1 MAILN
6 SAQLNSSILDGAGK
20 EVALT
25 TTSNTQRVNQVDKDI
40 IIEKSVAKNWALPK
54 DEILVTTKIIN
65 NMDTNLE
72 DFHFI
77 DTISQDAT
85 FVEGSVVVGSE
96 EKIDLNP
103 INGFDLAIT
112 IGALGGEC
120 EITYK
125 ILVNEYPQSQE
136 ISLVSTINFALEGNT
151 FNLTSNTATIHLVD
165 NDIYL
170 LKSASTNFV
179 KSGDQI
185 TYTIL
190 ISNNGNIE
198 NTNLFFI
205 DNIPASTTFIPGSV
219 KINSIENLDANPQT
233 GFSLED
239 LHAQDEITI
248 EFKVQVNWK
257 WFVFL

>member
-6 SAQLNSSILDGAGK
+6 SAQLNASILNPEGEK
-20 EVALT
+20 T
-25 TTSNTQRVNQVDKDI
+25 TITIFSNTQRTNQVDKDVV
-40 IIEKSVAKNWALPK
+40 IEKSAEKNWALPK
-54 DEILVTTKIIN
+54 DEILVKTKIVN

-77 DTISQDAT
+77 DTLSQGAT

-103 INGFDLAIT
+103 IDGFDLAVT

-120 EITYK
+120 EIKYK
-125 ILVNEYPQSQE
+125 IRIDEHPQNQE
-136 ISLVSTINFALEGNT
+136 ITLFSTIDFTLDNNNFVLN
-151 FNLTSNTATIHLVD
+151 SNTTKITIID
-165 NDIYL
+165 NDIYI
-170 LKSASTNFV
+170 LKSANTNFV

-185 TYTIL
+185 TYTIV

-198 NTNLFFI
+198 NTNLFFM

-219 KINSIENLDANPQT
+219 KINSVENLDANPLA
-233 GFSLED
+233 GFSLDD
-239 LHAQDEITI
+239 LPAQDEITI
-248 EFKVQVNWK
+248 EFKVQVN
-257 WFVFL
+257 